1 MLLLGISAVI
11 CIVLGMGMPTSGVYV
26 LLAALVAPS
35 LVEAGIDQIAAHLF
49 ILYFGMMS
57 MITPPVALAAFAA
70 ATITRDDPL
79 GTGLAAMRVGW
90 AAFILPFVF
99 VATPEILMQGGWAGI
114 ALNLGLALIGV
125 GAVTAGIVGFWGNRL
140 SMVLRLGLVALGIVT
155 LPLGFLPGAAAWHIP
170 AALAVV
176 ALAVVLRLRARA
188 GEKTNQGRRTT

>member
-1 MLLLGISAVI
+1 
-11 CIVLGMGMPTSGVYV
+11 
-26 LLAALVAPS
+26 
-35 LVEAGIDQIAAHLF
+35 
-49 ILYFGMMS
+49 
-57 MITPPVALAAFAA
+57 
-70 ATITRDDPL
+70 
-79 GTGLAAMRVGW
+79 
-90 AAFILPFVF
+90 
-99 VATPEILMQGGWAGI
+99 
-114 ALNLGLALIGV
+114 GLALIGV